1 MSGHLLD
8 LRGEICP
15 MNFVRTKLK
24 LEELQ
29 GGEWLEVWL
38 DEGEPV
44 RDVTRSVKGEGHKVL
59 KLERVSGFYRLII
72 EKAQPIC

>member
-1 MSGHLLD
+1 MNSHVLD
-8 LRGEICP
+8 LRGEVCP

-29 GGEWLEVWL
+29 GGEGLEVWL

-44 RDVTRSVKGEGHKVL
+44 RNVTRSVKDEGHKIL
-59 KLERVSGFYRLII
+59 KLERVNCFYRLLI

>member
-1 MSGHLLD
+1 MSSHVLD
-8 LRGEICP
+8 LRGEVCP
-15 MNFVRTKLK
+15 MNFVRIKLK

-29 GGEWLEVWL
+29 GGEGLEVWL

-44 RDVTRSVKGEGHKVL
+44 CNVTRSVKDEGHKIL
-59 KLERVSGFYRLII
+59 KLERVNCFYRLLI

>member
-1 MSGHLLD
+1 MSTRLLD
-8 LRGEICP
+8 LRGEVCP

-44 RDVTRSVKGEGHKVL
+44 RNVPRSVKGEGHKVL